1 MHRHAAQG
9 PAWITETRECASKP
23 RHCANTSNPRIAVP
37 GQRRRRV
44 KFPRPAL
51 NFKFIRPGPAAGRR
65 SWLALL
71 AMARRAISPGSKARP
86 RVEIAPSNVN
96 NTQPPYAHTEIARP
110 NTTGL
115 REPARFLGM
124 RSVRGVPATA
134 VPPGS
139 APRRDGRGARAR
151 GWLQL
156 ALACTR
162 TGHSQIKS
170 RLRVNSAYAGPP
182 ARGISAK
189 FPGLNTGSGMAA
201 SPSITT
207 RGVALQ
213 PTTAIATL
221 GRPNKSHH
229 YKPPWPWNF

>member
-23 RHCANTSNPRIAVP
+23 RHCANTSKPRIAVP

-51 NFKFIRPGPAAGRR
+51 NFIRPGPAAGRR
-65 SWLALL
+65 SWLVLL

-115 REPARFLGM
+115 REPARFPGM
-124 RSVRGVPATA
+124 RPVRGVPATA
-134 VPPGS
+134 VPPES
-139 APRRDGRGARAR
+139 APRRDGRGARAW

-170 RLRVNSAYAGPP
+170 RLRVNSTPRGPP
-182 ARGISAK
+182 RARDISEVSRIKHGEWHGSIAVNY
-189 FPGLNTGSGMAA
+189 NTGSGAA
-201 SPSITT
+201 AHDGD
-207 RGVALQ
+207 R
-213 PTTAIATL
+213 
-221 GRPNKSHH
+221 HFH